1 MGQGGAQFPAIMHRF
16 RRTGT
21 NGNAQIS
28 IHGLALRITRANNLI
43 SLLYRARDRV
53 TGVHVENMYTYK
65 PMLCLSDANCTP
77 VILYKGNVITCV
89 VFATWTFVKIT
100 RISRVHEWKRK
111 SEWVNSGC
119 LSQPFISPSTVYSIH
134 PLLGQTTRIDRS
146 LNSA

>member
-65 PMLCLSDANCTP
+65 PMLCLS
-77 VILYKGNVITCV
+77 G
-89 VFATWTFVKIT
+89 
-100 RISRVHEWKRK
+100 RK
-111 SEWVNSGC
+111 LHASN
-119 LSQPFISPSTVYSIH
+119 TV
-134 PLLGQTTRIDRS
+134 
-146 LNSA
+146 